1 MSSTIPVTPRERVTI
16 RSTLPRLPIEKPPT
30 VEILTERLRLRPIRS
45 SDLDVLHIMRTQV
58 EVMRWSVTGKP
69 NESIDMTKKQL
80 DHMISSPESL
90 TFAICLK
97 DTDEMV
103 GIGGHH
109 RRQGDLGWPT
119 LGYTLRSEAWGNGY
133 ATEFL
138 KAFLDHWWTLPRE
151 EAEWPVD
158 VSLVSGDGPVK
169 DELVMAAT
177 VLLNTASQGVMRK
190 SGMVLTKIWE
200 EEDLHKPGTGEL
212 IQLLAFAQKNPT
224 Q

>member
-1 MSSTIPVTPRERVTI
+1 MSATIPVTPRERVTI
-16 RSTLPRLPIEKPPT
+16 RSTLPRLPIDKPPT
-30 VEILTERLRLRPIRS
+30 LEILTERLRLRLLRS

-58 EVMRWSVTGKP
+58 EVMRWSVKGKP
-69 NESIDMTKKQL
+69 NESIDITKKEL
-80 DHMISSPESL
+80 DKMMSSPESL
-90 TFAICLK
+90 AFAICLK
-97 DTDEMV
+97 GTGEMV

-119 LGYTLRSEAWGNGY
+119 LFYTLRSEAWGNGY

-158 VSLVSGDGPVK
+158 VSLISGDGPIK

-212 IQLLAFAQKNPT
+212 IQLLAFAQKKPT